1 MLGSD
6 RREILFFIVYRSHF
20 YRFVF
25 CTSVIRY
32 QTVKLISMAEKRKL
46 LNEIDKCFKKVEEG
60 VELFEETMAKMQEA
74 NSDNQREKFQD
85 DLKKEIKK
93 LQRLRDQIKGW
104 QNSSDIKD
112 KDKLTSYR
120 KLIEQ
125 RMEQFKDIERE
136 NKTKPHSKQGLSAE
150 EKLDP
155 REKEKAETVEWLQCQ
170 IRYLEDEADKTES
183 QIESLSTADQ
193 TRKKGKRDDP
203 KKDEKE

>member
-1 MLGSD
+1 MTRPL
-6 RREILFFIVYRSHF
+6 
-20 YRFVF
+20 
-25 CTSVIRY
+25 
-32 QTVKLISMAEKRKL
+32 Q
-46 LNEIDKCFKKVEEG
+46 IDEG

-112 KDKLTSYR
+112 KERLTHYR
-120 KLIEQ
+120 KVIEQ

-155 REKEKAETVEWLQCQ
+155 REKEKAETIEWLQV
-170 IRYLEDEADKTES
+170 
-183 QIESLSTADQ
+183 
-193 TRKKGKRDDP
+193 
-203 KKDEKE
+203 